1 MIDAGA
7 TALSVVIVAVR
18 GTASIERT
26 MSHLRAQTA
35 RRVLEVIVVA
45 TSIDA
50 VDPAALGAGEFAAFR
65 VIAVGPITERG
76 AAAAAGMLAATSPVV
91 GLIEDHSFP
100 EPGWDAAII
109 SAHAAGWTGVCP
121 AVDNAYPRSAM
132 SWVNFI
138 LGYGIFAGTPRAGER
153 DILPWHN
160 SAYKRGALDPFA
172 DRLGTLLEWEGSLQD
187 ELRAGG
193 HRLYLEPAARTHHV
207 NVSRL
212 SSTLRLALHRGRLL
226 GAQRVKHEGWRMGRR
241 LLQAAAFPLF
251 PLMQIRY
258 LSDTMQAIAIPRALA
273 MRVRVALWAT
283 LCVMA
288 PAEAWG
294 LVVGAGDAIAHLED
308 FELHRARHL
317 ARVDAA

>member
-1 MIDAGA
+1 VIDAAA

-26 MSHLRAQTA
+26 VRHLRAQTA
-35 RRVLEVIVVA
+35 SRLIEVIVVA
-45 TSIDA
+45 TTVDEIDA
-50 VDPAALGAGEFAAFR
+50 AALGAGEFAAFR

-76 AAAAAGMLAATSPVV
+76 AAAAVGMLAATSPIV

-100 EPGWDAAII
+100 EPGWATALI
-109 SAHAAGWTGVCP
+109 SAHAAGWTGVGP
-121 AVDNAYPRSAM
+121 AVDNANPRSAM

-160 SAYKRGALDPFA
+160 SAYKRVALDPLA
-172 DRLGTLLEWEGSLQD
+172 DRLGAQLEWERALPD
-187 ELRAGG
+187 ELRAAGCRRS
-193 HRLYLEPAARTHHV
+193 HEPAARTHHL

-212 SSTLRLALHRGRLL
+212 SSTLRLAVYRGRLL
-226 GAQRVKHEGWRMGRR
+226 GAERVKHERWTFVRR

-251 PLMQIRY
+251 PLMQLRY
-258 LSDTMQAIAIPRALA
+258 LSATMQGISIPRALA
-273 MRVRVALWAT
+273 LRVRLALWVT

-294 LVVGAGDAIAHLED
+294 LVAGAGDAIAQLED